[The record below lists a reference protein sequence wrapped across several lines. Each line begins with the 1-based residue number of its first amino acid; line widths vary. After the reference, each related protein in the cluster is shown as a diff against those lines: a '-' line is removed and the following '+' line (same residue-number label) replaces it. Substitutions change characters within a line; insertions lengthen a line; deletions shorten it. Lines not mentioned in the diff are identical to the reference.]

1 MDKHLL
7 LNKQLHIVNV
17 SFYVNQQNKRENM
30 DLGDM
35 QICAQFQILT
45 VFYFSEAWIAY
56 LKWKKQ

>member
-17 SFYVNQQNKRENM
+17 SFYVNQQKRENM

-56 LKWKKQ
+56 LK